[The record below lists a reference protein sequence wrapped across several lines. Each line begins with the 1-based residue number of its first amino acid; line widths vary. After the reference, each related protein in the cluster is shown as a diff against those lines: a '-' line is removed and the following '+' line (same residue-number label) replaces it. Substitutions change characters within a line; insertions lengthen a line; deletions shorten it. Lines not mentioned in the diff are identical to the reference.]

1 MKSSS
6 PNPVIKNKG
15 ASRRDL
21 LWRQLYRLA
30 FRLLRGFWFIFR
42 PKGRGSLVAIWVQ
55 ERLLLVQNS
64 YRGGYNLPGGGCR
77 SGEAARAA
85 AVREIGEEVNIRLFP
100 NQLRR
105 CGTIVS
111 HRNFLR
117 DHCTYFEVHLEKVPS
132 IHIDEREVVD
142 AVFAGPQ
149 KWSAFPLN
157 YQLCT
162 YLKRFHKRAAKRLP
176 CQSGRD
182 HRRL

>member
-1 MKSSS
+1 
-6 PNPVIKNKG
+6 VIKDKG
-15 ASRRDL
+15 ISRRDL
-21 LWRQLYRLA
+21 LWRQLYWLA

-42 PKGRGSLVAIWVQ
+42 PKGRGTLVAIWVQ

-64 YRGGYNLPGGGCR
+64 YRGGHNLPGGGCR

-85 AVREIGEEVNIRLFP
+85 AVREIGEEVGIRLFP

-132 IHIDEREVVD
+132 IRIDEREVVG
-142 AVFAGPQ
+142 AVFAEPQ

-162 YLKRFHKRAAKRLP
+162 YLRRFHSRAAKASPRQCRP
-176 CQSGRD
+176 DG
-182 HRRL
+182 RRL